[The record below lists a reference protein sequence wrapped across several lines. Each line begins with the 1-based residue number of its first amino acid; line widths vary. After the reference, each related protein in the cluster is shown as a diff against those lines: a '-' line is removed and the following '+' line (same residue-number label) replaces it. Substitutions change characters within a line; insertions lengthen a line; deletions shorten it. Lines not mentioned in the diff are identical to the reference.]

1 MNNVMNNCQHEWRY
15 DSDNWVEGCVPAI
28 CIKCGKKGCAHDVGE
43 KLIYDI
49 SFKKKFFDE
58 QM

>member
-1 MNNVMNNCQHEWRY
+1 MNNCQHEWRY